1 MISEFSMEM
10 SWYFEFFKRTN
21 FIEDNNEEKLH
32 YIKLAI
38 ENCDDNMMFKLAA
51 MYQEEKSGVLVGIEG
66 AVLYYKNATKN
77 GNLKAMNN
85 LAKILETGEEF

>member
-1 MISEFSMEM
+1 
-10 SWYFEFFKRTN
+10 
-21 FIEDNNEEKLH
+21 
-32 YIKLAI
+32 
-38 ENCDDNMMFKLAA
+38 MFKLAA

-85 LAKILETGEEF
+85 LAKILENV